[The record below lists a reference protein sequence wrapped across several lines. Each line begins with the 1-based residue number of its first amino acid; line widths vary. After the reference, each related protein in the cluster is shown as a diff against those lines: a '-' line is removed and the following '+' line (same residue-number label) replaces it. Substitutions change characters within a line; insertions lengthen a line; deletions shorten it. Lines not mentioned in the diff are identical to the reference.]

1 MELNDFVEHTT
12 ACMMELLAKK
22 AVVQEM
28 GIKGVLFDKDGTLLN
43 FGMLWVAIE
52 YEVIDALLEKVGE
65 ARNSGLKEALCT
77 SIGLHNGQ
85 VDEKGYFAS
94 GTSLDISRAFQAVL
108 PYDIPD
114 LHGWLMEQATL
125 KTKEHIQNV
134 QPTCDLQT
142 LFSQMK
148 EKGLTIGIA
157 TSDDDEITRLC
168 VEALHIE
175 EYISFVGTAELYPKK
190 PDPAVVYAFCRQF
203 GLQPH
208 EVAIVGDTEKDLQ
221 LAKNSGAGC
230 GISVLCGVGSE
241 EELSALADFVV
252 LSPAHLIQDG
262 VLIWDRQS
270 G

>member
-12 ACMMELLAKK
+12 ACMMELSEKK
-22 AVVQEM
+22 AVVKEM

-52 YEVIDALLEKVGE
+52 YEVIDALLERVGE

-114 LHGWLMEQATL
+114 LHEWLVEQATL
-125 KTKEHIQNV
+125 KTKEHIRNV

-142 LFSQMK
+142 LFSQLK
-148 EKGLTIGIA
+148 EKGITIGIA
-157 TSDDDEITRLC
+157 TSDDNEITRLC
-168 VEALHIE
+168 IEALRIE

-190 PDPAVVYAFCRQF
+190 PNPTVVHEFCRRF

-241 EELSALADFVV
+241 GELSVFADFIVP
-252 LSPAHLIQDG
+252 SPAHLIQDG
-262 VLIWDRQS
+262 VLIWDRR
-270 G
+270 

>member
-1 MELNDFVEHTT
+1 
-12 ACMMELLAKK
+12 
-22 AVVQEM
+22 M

-52 YEVIDALLEKVGE
+52 YEVIEALLERVGE
-65 ARNSGLKEALCT
+65 AENDELKEALCA

-114 LHGWLMEQATL
+114 LHEWLVEQATL

-134 QPTCDLQT
+134 KPTCDLQT
-142 LFSQMK
+142 LFSQLK
-148 EKGLTIGIA
+148 EKGITIGIA
-157 TSDDDEITRLC
+157 TSDDNEITRLC
-168 VEALHIE
+168 IEALRIK

-190 PDPAVVYAFCRQF
+190 PDPDVVYAFCRSF

-230 GISVLCGVGSE
+230 GIGVLCGVGSK
-241 EELSALADFVV
+241 EELSVFADFVV
-252 LSPAHLIQDG
+252 PSPASLIREG
-262 VLIWDRQS
+262 LLIWNRR
-270 G
+270 